1 MKKENKARKKFLE
14 EFKTSLTDLL
24 TQITQVK
31 SASTTWQRNSD
42 LVGVASRNRTNSFRD
57 MGE

>member
-14 EFKTSLTDLL
+14 EFKTSLTELL
-24 TQITQVK
+24 TQITHVK

>member
-1 MKKENKARKKFLE
+1 MKKENKARKEFLE
-14 EFKTSLTDLL
+14 EIKTSLTDLL
-24 TQITQVK
+24 MQITHVK
-31 SASTTWQRNSD
+31 STSTTWQRNSD